1 MIFDFSDDIKWLY
14 REYGEKAEFSG
25 TIELFKRKQDE
36 YNNVLMQLTK
46 VIEDRDKKIEELIS
60 EKVNYRDL
68 YEQTKKEL
76 DQLKDT
82 NICYNVINR
91 LIQQVKDTQ
100 AALSKVEGD
109 NNKLKARLWDMSETR
124 SSNIEDLQKEIKDL
138 KNRLGFTLDL
148 LNKLLEI

>member
-1 MIFDFSDDIKWLY
+1 MRFDFSDDIKWLY
-14 REYGEKAEFSG
+14 REYGEKTGFSG
-25 TIELFKRKQDE
+25 TIELLKRKQDE

-46 VIEDRDKKIEELIS
+46 VIEDRDKKIEELIN

-82 NICYNVINR
+82 NICYNVINK
-91 LIQQVKDTQ
+91 LVQQVKDTQ
-100 AALSKVEGD
+100 AALSKAEGD
-109 NNKLKARLWDMSETR
+109 NNKLKAELWDMSKTR
-124 SSNIEDLQKEIKDL
+124 SSNMEDLQKEIKDL

-148 LNKLLEI
+148 LNKLLKI

>member
-1 MIFDFSDDIKWLY
+1 MRFDFSDDIKWLY

-46 VIEDRDKKIEELIS
+46 VIEDRDKKIEELIN

-148 LNKLLEI
+148 LNKLLKI

>member
-1 MIFDFSDDIKWLY
+1 MRFDFSDDIQWLY

-25 TIELFKRKQDE
+25 TIELLKRKQDE

-46 VIEDRDKKIEELIS
+46 VIEDRDKKIEELIN

-148 LNKLLEI
+148 LNKLLKI

>member
-1 MIFDFSDDIKWLY
+1 MRFDFSDDIQWLY

-25 TIELFKRKQDE
+25 TIELLKRKQDE

-46 VIEDRDKKIEELIS
+46 VIEDRDKKIEELIN

-109 NNKLKARLWDMSETR
+109 NNKLKARLWDISETQ

-148 LNKLLEI
+148 LNKLLKI

>member
-46 VIEDRDKKIEELIS
+46 VIEDRDKKIEELIN

-109 NNKLKARLWDMSETR
+109 KNKLKAKLWDISETR

-148 LNKLLEI
+148 LNKLLKI

>member
-1 MIFDFSDDIKWLY
+1 MRFDFSDDIKWLY

-25 TIELFKRKQDE
+25 TIELLKRKQDE

-46 VIEDRDKKIEELIS
+46 VIEDRDKKIEELIN

-124 SSNIEDLQKEIKDL
+124 SSSIEDLQKEIKDL
-138 KNRLGFTLDL
+138 KNRLGFTLNL
-148 LNKLLEI
+148 LNKLLKI

>member
-1 MIFDFSDDIKWLY
+1 MRFDFSDDIQWLY

-46 VIEDRDKKIEELIS
+46 VIEDRDKKIEELIN

-148 LNKLLEI
+148 LNKLLKI

>member
-1 MIFDFSDDIKWLY
+1 MRFDFSDDIKWLY

-25 TIELFKRKQDE
+25 TIELLKRKQDE

-46 VIEDRDKKIEELIS
+46 VIEDRDKKIEELIN

-109 NNKLKARLWDMSETR
+109 NNKLKAKLWDISETR

-148 LNKLLEI
+148 LNKLLKI

>member
-1 MIFDFSDDIKWLY
+1 
-14 REYGEKAEFSG
+14 
-25 TIELFKRKQDE
+25 
-36 YNNVLMQLTK
+36 MQLTK
-46 VIEDRDKKIEELIS
+46 VIEDRDKKIEELIN

-109 NNKLKARLWDMSETR
+109 NNKLKAKLWDMSETR

-148 LNKLLEI
+148 LNKLLKI

>member
-1 MIFDFSDDIKWLY
+1 MRFDFSDDIKWLY

-46 VIEDRDKKIEELIS
+46 VIEDRDKKIEELIN
-60 EKVNYRDL
+60 EKVNYKDL

-148 LNKLLEI
+148 LNKLLKI

>member
-46 VIEDRDKKIEELIS
+46 VIEDRDKKIEELIN

-148 LNKLLEI
+148 LNKLLKI

>member
-1 MIFDFSDDIKWLY
+1 MRFDFSDDIQWLY

-25 TIELFKRKQDE
+25 TIELLKRKQDE

-46 VIEDRDKKIEELIS
+46 VIEDRDKKIEELIN

-124 SSNIEDLQKEIKDL
+124 SSNTEDLQKEIKDL

-148 LNKLLEI
+148 LNKLLKI

>member
-1 MIFDFSDDIKWLY
+1 MRFDFSDDIKWLY

-25 TIELFKRKQDE
+25 TIELLKRKQDE

-46 VIEDRDKKIEELIS
+46 VIEDRDKKIEELIN

-148 LNKLLEI
+148 LNKLLKI